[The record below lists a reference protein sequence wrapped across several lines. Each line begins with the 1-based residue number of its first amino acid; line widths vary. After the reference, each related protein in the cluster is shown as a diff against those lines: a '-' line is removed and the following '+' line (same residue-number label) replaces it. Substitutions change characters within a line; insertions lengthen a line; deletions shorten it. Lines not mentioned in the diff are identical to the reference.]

1 MLIKNVTDFLEEKYP
16 LSLQESYDNCGLTYG
31 HKEQKLSGILFALD
45 VTENTVKEAISK
57 NCNLIISH
65 HPVVF
70 KGLKKINGST
80 MTERVLELSIKNN
93 IALYAIHTNLD
104 NHKNGVNKRIADKI
118 GLSQLKILSPKN
130 ETLVKLCV
138 FVPEDAEPTLSNA
151 LFKSG
156 AGAIGNYS
164 ECNFKSIGKGSFKP
178 NLNATPSVGAIN
190 KKIES
195 TEVKVEYLV
204 PLARLSIVLNAMNAN
219 HPYEEVA
226 HDIIPLLNSQQDM
239 GSGMIGE
246 LQEPMTTRSFLKHLK
261 ATFNVGI
268 IKHTAL
274 IYDEINTVAIC
285 GGSGSF
291 LIDAARKN
299 KADIFITSDIKY
311 HEFFDANNELIIAD
325 IGHWESEQ
333 FTVNLLYENIKEKF
347 SKFALHLSEENTN
360 PVKYF

>member
-31 HKEQKLSGILFALD
+31 HKGQKVSGILFSLD
-45 VTENTVKEAISK
+45 VTENIVKEAISK
-57 NCNLIISH
+57 DCNLIISH

-70 KGLKKINGST
+70 KGLTKINGST

-104 NHKNGVNKRIADKI
+104 NHKNGVNKKIADKI
-118 GLSQLKILSPKN
+118 GLSDLKILSPKN
-130 ETLVKLCV
+130 DTLVKLCV
-138 FVPEDAEPTLSNA
+138 FVPEAAEPALSRA
-151 LFKSG
+151 LFNSG
-156 AGAIGNYS
+156 AGAVGNYS
-164 ECNFKSIGKGSFKP
+164 ECNFKSKGIGTFKP
-178 NLNATPSVGAIN
+178 NLNAKPSLGEIN
-190 KKIES
+190 KKTET
-195 TEVKVEYLV
+195 TEVKTEYLV
-204 PLARLSIVLNAMNAN
+204 PLAQLSMVLNAMREN

-226 HDIIPLLNSQQDM
+226 YDVIPLLNTQQDM
-239 GSGMIGE
+239 GSGMIGV
-246 LQEPMTTRSFLKHLK
+246 LQEPMTTQSFLKHLK
-261 ATFNVGI
+261 TTFNVGV

-274 IYDEINTVAIC
+274 LHDKVKTVAIC

-311 HEFFDANNELIIAD
+311 HEFFDANNEIIIAD

-347 SKFALHLSEENTN
+347 SKFALHLTEENTN